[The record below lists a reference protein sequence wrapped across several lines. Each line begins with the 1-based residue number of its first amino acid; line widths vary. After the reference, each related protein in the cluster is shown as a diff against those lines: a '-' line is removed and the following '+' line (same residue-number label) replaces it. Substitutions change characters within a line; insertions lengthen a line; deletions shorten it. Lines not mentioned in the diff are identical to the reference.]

1 MDLREIDLNL
11 LVVFNQLLLDRRVS
25 TSAEKL
31 GLTQP
36 AVSNALKRLR
46 TVLKDELFLR
56 TSRGMEPTPYA
67 LHLAEPVI
75 YALNTLQTAFTTR
88 DSFDPQTSTRNFQL
102 AMTDIGEMYFM
113 PPLMVA
119 LSKEAPH
126 VRVSTVR
133 PNAGNLKEDM
143 ESGTVDLALGLLPN
157 LQTGFFQRR
166 LFRHKYVC
174 VFRKDHPVAKSP
186 LSLKQFVELDHVG
199 VVAANTGHGEVDGL
213 LERAGIQRRLR
224 LMLPH
229 FIAVG
234 HVLQT
239 TDLIATLP
247 ERFAERCEVP
257 FGLVTSPHPARLP
270 DIAINFFWHAKANR
284 DPANMWIRRH
294 RVRHGANPVQGD
306 ARRMGSTGIHH
317 PDYAYHWQC
326 VYIEVELP
334 LNGLSPIV
342 RNAMTTLELLQQFI
356 AHHDLHLQA
365 RSNRFNQ
372 SAGQAGL

>member
-11 LVVFNQLLLDRRVS
+11 LVVFNQLLLDRSVS

-46 TVLKDELFLR
+46 AVLKDELFLR

-88 DSFDPQTSTRNFQL
+88 DSFTPETSTRNFQL

-174 VFRKDHPVAKSP
+174 VFRKGHPLAKSP
-186 LSLKQFVELDHVG
+186 MTLNQFSELDHVG
-199 VVAANTGHGEVDGL
+199 VVAANTGHSEVDGL
-213 LERAGIQRRLR
+213 LERAGIKRKMRLVV
-224 LMLPH
+224 PH

-234 HVLQT
+234 HILQT

-247 ERFAERCEVP
+247 ERFAERCEVQ
-257 FGLVTSPHPARLP
+257 FGLATSPHPARLP
-270 DIAINFFWHAKANR
+270 EIAINLFWHAKVNR
-284 DPANMWIRRH
+284 DPANMWIRQLF
-294 RVRHGANPVQGD
+294 VKLFADSDGKQ
-306 ARRMGSTGIHH
+306 S
-317 PDYAYHWQC
+317 
-326 VYIEVELP
+326 LP
-334 LNGLSPIV
+334 RS
-342 RNAMTTLELLQQFI
+342 
-356 AHHDLHLQA
+356 A
-365 RSNRFNQ
+365 RSTISSR
-372 SAGQAGL
+372 

>member
-11 LVVFNQLLLDRRVS
+11 LVVFNQLLMDQSVS

-46 TVLKDELFLR
+46 TVLKDELFVR

-75 YALNTLQTAFTTR
+75 YALNALQTAFTTR

-102 AMTDIGEMYFM
+102 AMSDIGEMYFM

-119 LSKEAPH
+119 LVKEAPH

-133 PNAGNLKEDM
+133 PNAGNLKVDM

-166 LFRHKYVC
+166 LFRQKYVC
-174 VFRKDHPVAKSP
+174 VFRKGHPLAKSP
-186 LSLKQFVELDHVG
+186 MTLNQFTELDHVG
-199 VVAANTGHGEVDGL
+199 VVAANTGHSEVDGL
-213 LERAGIQRRLR
+213 LEYAGIKRNMRLVV
-224 LMLPH
+224 PH

-234 HVLQT
+234 HILQT

-257 FGLVTSPHPARLP
+257 FGLVTSPHPATLP
-270 DIAINFFWHAKANR
+270 EIAINLFWHAKVNR
-284 DPANMWIRRH
+284 DPANMWIRQLF
-294 RVRHGANPVQGD
+294 VKLFANSDSDV
-306 ARRMGSTGIHH
+306 A
-317 PDYAYHWQC
+317 AYRK
-326 VYIEVELP
+326 
-334 LNGLSPIV
+334 LS
-342 RNAMTTLELLQQFI
+342 
-356 AHHDLHLQA
+356 HL
-365 RSNRFNQ
+365 SY
-372 SAGQAGL
+372 S